1 MGTIV
6 GSQEFQEISLDLFP
20 FSKVETLWIGL
31 QNIIWNFHYLY
42 SSLDEKINKNT
53 NIIC

>member
-20 FSKVETLWIGL
+20 FSKVETL
-31 QNIIWNFHYLY
+31 
-42 SSLDEKINKNT
+42 
-53 NIIC
+53 